1 MHQGNP
7 IPVRERTRR
16 AMRAELTMLA
26 QDLFATKGYDQTTI
40 DDLVAA
46 AGMSKRTF
54 FRYFTSKED
63 LVLGKYELLADRL
76 IEALAAR
83 PRDEPVWDSL
93 RRAFDVIVEYFD
105 DEQQLSRTLAME
117 KVIRGNPAL
126 GAGELER
133 ISRAQEQL
141 ADLVRERT
149 GRQSPAD
156 PAPAAIAGAA
166 LSCLIAAK
174 TTWITTGQSRPF
186 AELLDHAMA
195 ALRPSSKET
204 PPS

>member
-1 MHQGNP
+1 MQHGNP

-16 AMRAELTMLA
+16 AMRAELTLLA
-26 QDLFATKGYDQTTI
+26 QDLFAEKGYDQTTI

-83 PRDEPVWDSL
+83 PHDEPVWESL

-105 DEQQLSRTLAME
+105 GEQNLPRTLAME
-117 KVIRGNPAL
+117 KIIRGNPAL

-133 ISRAQEQL
+133 ISRAQQQL

-149 GRQSPAD
+149 GLHSPAD

-166 LSCLIAAK
+166 LSCLLAAK
-174 TTWITTGQSRPF
+174 TTWIATGQSRPL
-186 AELLDHAMA
+186 AELLDEAMA
-195 ALRPSSKET
+195 ALRPAEESHT
-204 PPS
+204 P